1 MESPPATTVGHGR
14 DQPQSNGWGGRS
26 SSGRREEDAGT
37 REPWPR
43 RDGVAS
49 AATLVLVHRGKE
61 EFVDMWLV
69 WTGRQ
74 RWVRCIVLCLEVE
87 IDSPDMWASNATS
100 LKSPFYLPFILKK
113 EPPPPF
119 VPESLCIIS

>member
-1 MESPPATTVGHGR
+1 
-14 DQPQSNGWGGRS
+14 
-26 SSGRREEDAGT
+26 
-37 REPWPR
+37 
-43 RDGVAS
+43 
-49 AATLVLVHRGKE
+49 
-61 EFVDMWLV
+61 MWLV

-113 EPPPPF
+113 EPPPPPF
-119 VPESLCIIS
+119 VPEMDGLLPATFLNSELS